1 MVICYTYMQCITT
14 VHTCNLHDCSVSLP
28 QYKGQ
33 TIKHFVC
40 VFYGVLH
47 VCHIGNCMYGWI
59 SSVCSHNYYAYR
71 TWYFLDASTQGY
83 KFGLSGL
90 TAHK

>member
-1 MVICYTYMQCITT
+1 MVIWYTYVQCITT
-14 VHTCNLHDCSVSLP
+14 VHTCNLHDCSVNFP

-40 VFYGVLH
+40 VFYGVS
-47 VCHIGNCMYGWI
+47 CHNGNCMYGCI
-59 SSVCSHNYYAYR
+59 SSVCYYAYR